1 MPHFTIGHSL
11 GGCLQLLTAAEE
23 PDLFQGMTL
32 ITPFIELA
40 PQEREK
46 LDKLK
51 PMARIVNMFMPAYQI
66 KMKKEEKS
74 WL

>member
-32 ITPFIELA
+32 ITPFIEVA
-40 PQEREK
+40 PQVREK

-66 KMKKEEKS
+66 KMKEE
-74 WL
+74 